1 MAKLL
6 TLPIKNYND
15 IEGVVFEE
23 ISSISSTTLKEELLL
38 SDKQGTLNVAIKWLL
53 HFFYTGKL
61 RCPTKYFIDGNA
73 LYTQNRVNMIMW
85 MKILWEFKNLNNNV
99 YESFNRFL
107 QTVGNKS
114 IKLYDICYNS
124 IDNTF
129 HFYFEFP
136 TGVQPLTPRFKL
148 TITTSSITF
157 NKIGLPSMEISEA
170 TAFLATLPD
179 NNSIPMISE
188 LVTSEIAYAPVF
200 DKIMYYEQ
208 RGTTKY
214 SDDELLNFFN
224 KDVTNINKI
233 FIRNSETIIPID
245 VDDLIIKSAIVRNN
259 LKILLR
265 NNRYE
270 IDMHY
275 CTEGQDGLWK
285 TSTHTAIIKVISNT
299 TNQVIDKLIILNN
312 NVYDYKSFTMS
323 EFGDLLSDE
332 NVNGVVS
339 YVGELSYSVTDDL
352 LVYNVFD
359 KDNNVPMITTTKV
372 FKLTRFFAN
381 E

>member
-1 MAKLL
+1 MMAKLL
-6 TLPIKNYND
+6 TLPIKNYNE

-61 RCPTKYFIDGNA
+61 RTPTKYFIDGNA
-73 LYTQNRVNMIMW
+73 LYTQNRVNMVMW

-170 TAFLATLPD
+170 IAFLATLPD

-224 KDVTNINKI
+224 KY
-233 FIRNSETIIPID
+233 
-245 VDDLIIKSAIVRNN
+245 LI
-259 LKILLR
+259 
-265 NNRYE
+265 
-270 IDMHY
+270 
-275 CTEGQDGLWK
+275 QP
-285 TSTHTAIIKVISNT
+285 TS
-299 TNQVIDKLIILNN
+299 L
-312 NVYDYKSFTMS
+312 
-323 EFGDLLSDE
+323 
-332 NVNGVVS
+332 
-339 YVGELSYSVTDDL
+339 
-352 LVYNVFD
+352 
-359 KDNNVPMITTTKV
+359 
-372 FKLTRFFAN
+372 
-381 E
+381 